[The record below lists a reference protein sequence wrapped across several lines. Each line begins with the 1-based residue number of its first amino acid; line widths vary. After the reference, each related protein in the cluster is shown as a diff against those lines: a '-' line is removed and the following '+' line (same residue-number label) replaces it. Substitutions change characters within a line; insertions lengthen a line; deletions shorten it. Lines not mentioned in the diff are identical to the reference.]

1 MPSTSSNVQCQSCLR
16 YNDSEMQFCIYCGA
30 GLSAYAEQQRQN
42 NPLSWRTC
50 LQCGRSDELNRQ
62 FCVFCSGRIIV
73 PGQANP
79 NSSAFSKFS
88 WELERIDVGEAAVK
102 LASQQQPARKKAAAP
117 FNWAIPAAGV
127 GVALGVAGALLIGTS
142 GLLQI
147 VLAMT
152 WPREGLVV
160 YAAPNADVIVEDL
173 DGRHYGVARTSPK
186 GSLAVSGL
194 PNAKY
199 TLKISTPEGA
209 QYERKEVPILKDRTT
224 VLGFPNRLKLTA
236 R

>member
-1 MPSTSSNVQCQSCLR
+1 
-16 YNDSEMQFCIYCGA
+16 MQFCIYCGA
-30 GLSAYAEQQRQN
+30 GLSAFAEQQRQN

-62 FCVFCSGRIIV
+62 FCVFCSGKIIV

-88 WELERIDVGEAAVK
+88 WELERIDVGEAVVRDA
-102 LASQQQPARKKAAAP
+102 AQNQPARKKAAEP

-127 GVALGVAGALLIGTS
+127 GVAVGVGIALLVGTS

-147 VLAMT
+147 MLAMT

-173 DGRHYGVARTSPK
+173 KGQHYGVARTSPK

-194 PNAKY
+194 PSTDY
-199 TLKISTPEGA
+199 FLKISTPEGLV
-209 QYERKEVPILKDRTT
+209 YERKQVPIKQDRTT
-224 VLGFPNRLKLTA
+224 VLGFPKRLKLTA
-236 R
+236 KNRP

>member
-1 MPSTSSNVQCQSCLR
+1 
-16 YNDSEMQFCIYCGA
+16 MQYCIYCGA
-30 GLSAYAEQQRQN
+30 GLSAFAEQQRQN
-42 NPLSWRTC
+42 DPLSWRTC

-62 FCVFCSGRIIV
+62 FCVFCSGKIIV

-88 WELERIDVGEAAVK
+88 WELERIDIGEAAVK
-102 LASQQQPARKKAAAP
+102 GAAQSQPARKKTAEP
-117 FNWAIPAAGV
+117 FNWAIPAAGA
-127 GVALGVAGALLIGTS
+127 GVALGIGAALLVGTS

-160 YAAPNADVIVEDL
+160 YAEPNADVIVEDL
-173 DGRHYGVARTSPK
+173 KGRFFGVARTSPK
-186 GSLAVSGL
+186 GSLSVSGL
-194 PNAKY
+194 PNADY
-199 TLKISTPEGA
+199 SLKISTPEGA
-209 QYERKEVPILKDRTT
+209 SYERKKVPILKDRTT
-224 VLGFPNRLKLTA
+224 VLGFPNRLKLTS